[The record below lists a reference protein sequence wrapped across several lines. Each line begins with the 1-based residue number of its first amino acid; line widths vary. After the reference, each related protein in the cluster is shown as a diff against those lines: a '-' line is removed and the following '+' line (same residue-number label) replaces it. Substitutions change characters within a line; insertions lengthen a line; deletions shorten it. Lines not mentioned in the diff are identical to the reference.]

1 MNKFWNFMNDK
12 NGGLVLRI
20 EGSIASDSF
29 LGDENT
35 PKEFR
40 DELESCTGD
49 ITVWINSPGGSVF
62 AGQQLMPPSTRE
74 VIMKSAPINE
84 VQPLWQR
91 EAMTSGSPTI
101 QAAIGNLPTN
111 TITERTEKI
120 AGTNTITNNNV
131 IERVKEVTNNN
142 NVTAGATERIIENNR
157 TQELQ
162 LLSQPPV
169 VTQPL
174 VQVTNPD
181 TGEVVVKALE
191 NAQLKIPFRRKLTAW
206 GISFPVYFR
215 CHICASKH
223 A

>member
-1 MNKFWNFMNDK
+1 MF
-12 NGGLVLRI
+12 VLLLMVKGRNI
-20 EGSIASDSF
+20 DFPVSQKIVSD
-29 LGDENT
+29 
-35 PKEFR
+35 P
-40 DELESCTGD
+40 
-49 ITVWINSPGGSVF
+49 F
-62 AGQQLMPPSTRE
+62 AGYYGDGILEPPYNLDCLPQTPVTQNIQQLMPPSTRE

-142 NVTAGATERIIENNR
+142 NVTAGATEKIIENNR

-215 CHICASKH
+215 CRICASKH